1 MIRWVRITMYK
12 AKKVSLV
19 FPALN
24 EEKNIARAIEDFKKI
39 KICDEIIVVD
49 NNSKDNTAKIA
60 RKNGAKV
67 VYESKR
73 GYGYALRKGMIKAR
87 GDYII
92 LSEPDGTF
100 DARDAVKLVKGL
112 DKYDFVAGTRTNK
125 DFIEEGANMGR
136 LLRYGNMTVAKIM
149 QVLFRTPSLSD
160 CGCTFRVMKKSVV
173 KAILPRLTVGGSHF
187 LPETIINSAIAGFKI
202 LEVPVHYRARVGESK
217 ITGSKVRSIKVGW
230 NMVKLIMKYRFGN
243 I

>member
-1 MIRWVRITMYK
+1 MYK
-12 AKKVSLV
+12 TNKVSLV

-24 EEKNIARAIEDFKKI
+24 EEKNIARAIKEFKKI
-39 KICDEIIVVD
+39 KIFDEIIVVD

-60 RKNGAKV
+60 RKNGVKV
-67 VYESKR
+67 VNEAKR
-73 GYGYALRKGMIKAR
+73 GYGYALRKGMAKAR

-100 DARDAVKLVKGL
+100 DARDALRLVKDL
-112 DKYDFVAGTRTNK
+112 DKYDLVTGTRTNK

-136 LLRYGNMTVAKIM
+136 LLRYGNMAVAKIM
-149 QVLFRTPSLSD
+149 QVLFQTPNLSD
-160 CGCTFRVMKKSVV
+160 CGCTFRAMKKSAV

-187 LPETIINSAIAGFKI
+187 LPETIINCAIMGFRI

-230 NMVKLIMKYRFGN
+230 NMLKLILKYRSGN
-243 I
+243 L